1 MKKAL
6 LLLLAITAL
15 FSCRKNDDQEPL
27 EADYL
32 IFGYFSCFC
41 TDCCN
46 DGYKITD
53 GELFKGEKI
62 AQKQY
67 QFEAT
72 PLDASKYEAAKKLI
86 DELPDGLFAD
96 NGKMLG
102 CGGCL
107 DQPVYYVEYKKDGIV
122 YHWMIDS
129 TMDLPDYLKDYAGS
143 ITEVLNDLK

>member
-6 LLLLAITAL
+6 LLLLVVTSM
-15 FSCRKNDDQEPL
+15 FSCKKEVDKASL

-67 QFEAT
+67 QFEST

-96 NGKMLG
+96 TGKLLG

-122 YHWMIDS
+122 YHWRIDS
-129 TMDLPDYLKDYAGS
+129 TMDLPDYVKNYAGS
-143 ITEVLNDLK
+143 ITEVMNELR

>member
-6 LLLLAITAL
+6 LLLFAITTL
-15 FSCRKNDDQEPL
+15 FSCKKEVDPKSLEP
-27 EADYL
+27 DYL
-32 IFGYFSCFC
+32 FFGYFSCFC

-67 QFEAT
+67 QFEST

-86 DELPDGLFAD
+86 DELPAGLFAD
-96 NGKMLG
+96 NGELLG

-122 YHWMIDS
+122 YHWMTDS
-129 TMDLPDYLKDYAGS
+129 TMDLPDYVKNYAQLL
-143 ITEVLNDLK
+143 TNVLDDLK